1 LTLFW
6 HDIFAALSRTKHNA
20 SNARFVEN
28 IGSIGLA
35 SLLVSGD
42 DHGMSMNAVNPV
54 RVLPR
59 LRTESRVFKRGSLGD
74 RIDGRSREG
83 RFLLL
88 MERELTRQLGA
99 PSFTQKLL
107 IRRLARAMLR
117 LELIDEK
124 SMGGGTLT
132 DHDAR
137 TFSALSNM
145 VRLTAR
151 ELGIKAAPAEK
162 LPDLGD
168 ILAEHGKEAR

>member
-1 LTLFW
+1 
-6 HDIFAALSRTKHNA
+6 
-20 SNARFVEN
+20 
-28 IGSIGLA
+28 
-35 SLLVSGD
+35 
-42 DHGMSMNAVNPV
+42 
-54 RVLPR
+54 
-59 LRTESRVFKRGSLGD
+59 
-74 RIDGRSREG
+74 
-83 RFLLL
+83 

-151 ELGIKAAPAEK
+151 ELGLKASPSAKPVS
-162 LPDLGD
+162 LDD
-168 ILAEHGKEAR
+168 IVNEHAR